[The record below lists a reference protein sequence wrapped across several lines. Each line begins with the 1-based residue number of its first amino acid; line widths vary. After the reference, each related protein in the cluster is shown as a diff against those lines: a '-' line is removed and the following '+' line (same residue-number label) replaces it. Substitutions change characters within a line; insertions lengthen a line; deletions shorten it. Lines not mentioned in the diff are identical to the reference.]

1 MMTLTKK
8 LLEIQKVVDYFKK
21 DKSGYK
27 YKYVLGST
35 ILAKIKH
42 KKDELGLL
50 LYPEISADG
59 KITQIDKEIREDG
72 KITQIDKIFIFSG
85 SGFMTWEDSE
95 GEIKRIPT
103 YFTGKQNDP
112 SKAFG
117 SALTYT
123 ERYFLLKFFGI
134 PTDEID
140 PDAFQEKTKEPVSE
154 KIICAQ
160 NDVVEV
166 LREMYRTKL
175 DGFNVI
181 TRVQNSLQKHLGL
194 KINSMKEISIAVKK
208 IEDFKKLDDYSIML
222 IEKIQKSVEE
232 KEKKENEEF

>member
-1 MMTLTKK
+1 MEKLNLSQKLIKMQEELT
-8 LLEIQKVVDYFKK
+8 YFKK
-21 DKSGYK
+21 DTKSYK
-27 YKYVLGST
+27 YKYVSGSS
-35 ILAKIKH
+35 ILAEVKKLKDRYNVLLIPKIS
-42 KKDELGLL
+42 KDAGT
-50 LYPEISADG
+50 EIFE
-59 KITQIDKEIREDG
+59 KINSKTGVIEKE
-72 KITQIDKIFIFSG
+72 FIFS
-85 SGFMTWEDSE
+85 SLGFMVWKDENE
-95 GEIKRIPT
+95 EISVPF
-103 YFTGKQNDP
+103 YFIGKQNDP

-117 SALTYT
+117 SALTYS

>member
-1 MMTLTKK
+1 MSLTKK

-21 DKSGYK
+21 DKSGHNYN
-27 YKYVLGST
+27 YVLGST
-35 ILAKIKH
+35 ILAKVKH

-50 LYPEISADG
+50 LYPEISENS
-59 KITQIDKEIREDG
+59 KVTPVDKNFVFAG
-72 KITQIDKIFIFSG
+72 P
-85 SGFMTWEDSE
+85 GFMVWEDSE

-140 PDAFQEKTKEPVSE
+140 PDKFQEKTKEPLSE
-154 KIICAQ
+154 EVITAQ
-160 NDVVEV
+160 IEV
-166 LREMYRTKL
+166 IEALREMYKLKL
-175 DGFNVI
+175 DGFDVI
-181 TRVQNSLQKHLGL
+181 TRVQNSLKKHLGI
-194 KINSMKEISIAVKK
+194 KIKSMKDVKEAIK
-208 IEDFKKLDDYSIML
+208 TVEDYQKLDDYSTML
-222 IEKIQKSVEE
+222 IEKIQKAELEKEE
-232 KEKKENEEF
+232 KKKNEEF